1 MTTKKEIRNMLL
13 NLMYYRDCDITHIFT
28 ERNLRMEVSFLK
40 ESYCY
45 SLMVSVPVESVFN
58 QRTLSFQSIDY
69 AAGAIEQIL
78 FNNDNPSPF
87 IFDPSSDD
95 LPITPAAEP
104 ISITIKGC

>member
-1 MTTKKEIRNMLL
+1 MTTKTEIRNMLL

-40 ESYCY
+40 ESFCY
-45 SLMVSVPVESVFN
+45 SLLVSVPVESVFN

-78 FNNDNPSPF
+78 FNHDNPSPYV
-87 IFDPSSDD
+87 FDPPPED
-95 LPITPAAEP
+95 LPIIPAAEP